1 MSYGATAA
9 LQAAV
14 FARLSADPNL
24 GALVSGNV
32 FDAIPP
38 GPLPA
43 LYVSLGPEKV
53 RDASDNTGA
62 AASHDFAINVMS
74 DQAGFLGAKEA
85 AAAVSD
91 ALLAAPL
98 EMTRGRVVTLSFQRA
113 RARKSGAAR
122 EIEIWFRA
130 FVDDAA

>member
-9 LQAAV
+9 LQTAV
-14 FARLSADPNL
+14 FSRLSADQTLAGLVGTNL
-24 GALVSGNV
+24 

-38 GPLPA
+38 GPLPP
-43 LYVSLGPEKV
+43 LYVSLGAERV
-53 RDASDNTGA
+53 RDASDKSGRA
-62 AASHDFAINVMS
+62 AIHDFAINVVS
-74 DQAGFLGAKEA
+74 EQAGFLSAKEA

-91 ALLAAPL
+91 ALLSGPL
-98 EMTRGRVVTLSFQRA
+98 SMARGQVVNLSFQRA
-113 RARKSGAAR
+113 RARKSGSSR

>member
-24 GALVSGNV
+24 GALVGGNV

-43 LYVSLGPEKV
+43 LYVRLGPETV

-62 AASHDFAINVMS
+62 AASHDFAIKVMS